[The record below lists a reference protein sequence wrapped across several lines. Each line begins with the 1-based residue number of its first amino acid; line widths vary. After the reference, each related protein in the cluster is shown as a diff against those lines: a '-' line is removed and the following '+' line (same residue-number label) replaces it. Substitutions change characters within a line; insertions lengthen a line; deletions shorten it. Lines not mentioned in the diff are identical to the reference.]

1 MRTSG
6 DENSSRKKILVDLP
20 TEIKK
25 GRRWNRIMGN
35 KRTSNCCGNTIWLY
49 VSSGM
54 VIGNLSC
61 IVAYNN

>member
-1 MRTSG
+1 MRTFG

-20 TEIKK
+20 TEIKR

-35 KRTSNCCGNTIWLY
+35 KRTSNRCGNTIWSY

-54 VIGNLSC
+54 VIGNLFC
-61 IVAYNN
+61 IEAYNN